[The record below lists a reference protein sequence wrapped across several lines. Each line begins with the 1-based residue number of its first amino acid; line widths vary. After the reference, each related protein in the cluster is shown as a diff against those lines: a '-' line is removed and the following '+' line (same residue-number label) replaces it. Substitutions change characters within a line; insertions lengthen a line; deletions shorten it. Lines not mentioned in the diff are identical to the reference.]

1 MAEQN
6 SHVSAE
12 ARVALRRRF
21 LSLPTLISFTAA
33 ILVLYFV
40 LGGLGLD
47 LNVFGRHIVLRGLE
61 LDLSSLGRLL
71 RQSDPLLI
79 LLALVVYY
87 ATFPLRGLRWYFL
100 LRYGSRSEGNIS
112 IPSYWRLGSLVLLGW
127 FGNCISWVRLG
138 DPYRAYLITEYS
150 AVGFPRSM
158 GTIVAERAFDVPI
171 IFMLLLASVVAVWG
185 THPGSSVVSFIW
197 VGFALISLL
206 VLGLLAMR
214 VFRGV
219 FHQRLPGRLKQF
231 YLRFEEGLLGGVRA
245 MPMVIPITVVIWL
258 IEATS
263 LYLVTL
269 AIGVH
274 VTFAF
279 AIFAYL
285 GSSLL
290 LSIPLTPG
298 GLGIVEVGM
307 TGLLSLKMSQE
318 AALSTTLLVRAITF
332 GTILVF
338 GGILFATHQVRHRP
352 AAHKETVPSVSAGD

>member
-1 MAEQN
+1 MAEQEQN
-6 SHVSAE
+6 NRVPAAVKVS
-12 ARVALRRRF
+12 LQRRF
-21 LSLPTLISFTAA
+21 LSLPTLISFGVA
-33 ILVLYFV
+33 ILFLYFV
-40 LGGLGLD
+40 LGRLNLD
-47 LNVFGRHIVLRGLE
+47 LAA
-61 LDLSSLGRLL
+61 LGRLL
-71 RQSDPLLI
+71 RQSDPVFV

-87 ATFPLRGLRWYFL
+87 ATFPLRGLRWYLL
-100 LRYGSRSEGNIS
+100 LRYSTRSERDIS
-112 IPSYWRLGSLVLLGW
+112 IPSYWRLGGLVLLGW

-150 AVGFPRSM
+150 RVGFSRSM
-158 GTIVAERAFDVPI
+158 GTIVAERAFDVPV

-185 THPGSSVVSFIW
+185 IHPGSSVVSFIW
-197 VGFALISLL
+197 VGFALITIL

-219 FHQRLPGRLKQF
+219 FRRRLPGRLRDF
-231 YLRFEEGLLGGVRA
+231 YIRFEEGLLGGVRA
-245 MPMVIPITVVIWL
+245 LPLGIPITVVTWL

-263 LYLVTL
+263 LYLITL
-269 AIGVH
+269 AVGVD

-279 AIFAYL
+279 ALFAYL

-307 TGLLSLKMSQE
+307 IGLLSLKMSQE
-318 AALSTTLLVRAITF
+318 AALSTTLLVRLITY

-338 GGILFATHQVRHRP
+338 GGILFAAHQLRHRP
-352 AAHKETVPSVSAGD
+352 VPQKQPVSAAE